1 MTRKGIQLETKM
13 QQSYNFAAMFPNKGK
28 ILVLMTKSKNLK
40 SKLMSHGICLNNI
53 CTKSSSWEIAE
64 YKLATKFSAATTS
77 SKVGE
82 SRMCS
87 MTHTI

>member
-1 MTRKGIQLETKM
+1 
-13 QQSYNFAAMFPNKGK
+13 
-28 ILVLMTKSKNLK
+28 
-40 SKLMSHGICLNNI
+40 MSHGICLNNI